1 MNKYT
6 LSEEQKLQVIEEFKK
21 DPDLKRI
28 TQVISGDPE
37 ADGRHKIGRA
47 IRAFLSEQNKEYR
60 TTKAE
65 EVKAIEITDSQ
76 REFLLGDHIDSD
88 LSPLEIARLVF
99 ENAEIKSLS
108 IHHRTIIDFLNKYR
122 PDIINEN
129 EIVTSEKWSPPTAI
143 SRAVKKVND
152 WAGQEIALENIS
164 NKYEKMMKMLIKY
177 LHSPRLKQT
186 INEYCRVT
194 DRELFESEFVRA
206 TWDKPDLTS
215 DEQNQYITLCAN
227 YVRIKHIQA
236 RLDKLNKMLEDMGD
250 DAQQATMRFTE
261 LIKTTS
267 EELNQCEKR
276 VEALT
281 KSLNGSRQD
290 RLKARGERNGTIEA
304 LVEAFQDK
312 EERDRMIK
320 MANMRLKLVKD
331 EADKLETM
339 GEFKARV
346 LGISKDELL

>member
-1 MNKYT
+1 LNKYK
-6 LSEEQKLQVIEEFKK
+6 LSDEEKQQVIREFKK

-28 TQVISGDPE
+28 TQVVSGDPE

-47 IRAFLSEQNKEYR
+47 IRAFLSEQNKEYK
-60 TTKAE
+60 TTKHE
-65 EVKAIEITDSQ
+65 ECNAVNLTEQQ
-76 REFLLGDHIDSD
+76 RDFLMGDHIDSD
-88 LSPLEIARLVF
+88 MTPLDIARIVF
-99 ENAEIKSLS
+99 ENGEIKSLS
-108 IHHRTIIDFLNKYR
+108 LHHRAVINFLTQYR

-129 EIVTSEKWSPPTAI
+129 EVVTSERWNPPTAV
-143 SRAVKKVND
+143 SRSVKKVND
-152 WAGQEIALENIS
+152 WAGQEISIESIS
-164 NKYEKMMKMLIKY
+164 NKHEKMMRMLIKY

-215 DEQNQYITLCAN
+215 DEQNQYITLCTN

-236 RLDKLNKMLEDMGD
+236 RLDKLNKMLDDMGD
-250 DAQQATMRFTE
+250 DAQGATIRFTE

-290 RLKARGERNGTIEA
+290 RLKAKGERSGSIEA

-312 EERDRMIK
+312 QDRDLMIK
-320 MANMRLKLVKD
+320 MAEMKKRLVAD
-331 EADKLETM
+331 TADKLETM
-339 GEFKARV
+339 NEFKARV
-346 LGISKDELL
+346 LGISKEELL